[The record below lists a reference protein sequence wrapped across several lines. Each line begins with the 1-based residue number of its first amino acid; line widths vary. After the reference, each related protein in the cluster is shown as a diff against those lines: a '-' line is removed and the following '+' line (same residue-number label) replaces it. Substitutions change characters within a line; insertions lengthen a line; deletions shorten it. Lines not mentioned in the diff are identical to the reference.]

1 MVRPA
6 SAATSWRRTS
16 LAVELAKARRR
27 IQRLIQIFTADGTRL
42 TENPDFV

>member
-16 LAVELAKARRR
+16 LGVELAKSRRR
-27 IQRLIQIFTADGTRL
+27 IQRLVQIFTADDTRL
-42 TENPDFV
+42 TEGPDLV